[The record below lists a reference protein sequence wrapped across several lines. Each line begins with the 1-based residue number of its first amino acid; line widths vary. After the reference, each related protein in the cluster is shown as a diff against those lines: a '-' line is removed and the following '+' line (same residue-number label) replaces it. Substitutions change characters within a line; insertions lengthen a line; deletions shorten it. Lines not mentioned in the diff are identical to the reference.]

1 MTTDRRARRPH
12 VRLLGR
18 ADTLELCRPGAAVVA
33 DDLDEAA
40 LKEVADAARD
50 LPGSVHAVVCD
61 VTGPDAPRTLLDAA
75 LRRYGQLHG
84 LVSNAGRALF
94 SGRSWQLSI
103 SRQHESQVNPL
114 ALACW

>member
-1 MTTDRRARRPH
+1 M
-12 VRLLGR
+12 
-18 ADTLELCRPGAAVVA
+18 VA

-40 LKEVADAARD
+40 LKEVADGARD

-94 SGRSWQLSI
+94 SPRGAVHFEATCVPRELPGFGLLVVGLTGPEVSV
-103 SRQHESQVNPL
+103 EVAP
-114 ALACW
+114 